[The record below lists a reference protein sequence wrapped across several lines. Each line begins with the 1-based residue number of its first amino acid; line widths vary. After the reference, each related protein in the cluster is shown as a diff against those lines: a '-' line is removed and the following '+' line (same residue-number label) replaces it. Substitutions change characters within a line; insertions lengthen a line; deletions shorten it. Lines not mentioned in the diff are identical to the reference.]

1 MFGDMH
7 PSQRALDCAEALY
20 AVLERDAGFV
30 RVRRLWEID
39 WSEADV
45 TVEALGLTRLMRHEA
60 RKLLPLMDGAGAI
73 GWAEVAEAIRWTE
86 RHDTLA
92 QTALWW
98 LGQLAADPALAGGHP

>member
-1 MFGDMH
+1 MFSETH
-7 PSQRALDCAEALY
+7 PSRQALDCAEALY
-20 AVLERDAGFV
+20 ALLAHDAAFA
-30 RVRRLWEID
+30 RVRRLWEVD

-60 RKLLPLMDGAGAI
+60 QKLLPLLDGA

-86 RHDTLA
+86 RHDALA

-98 LGQLAADPALAGGHP
+98 LGQLAADPALAGLRA

>member
-1 MFGDMH
+1 VFSDRQ
-7 PSQRALDCAEALY
+7 PSPRALDCAEALF
-20 AVLERDAGFV
+20 ALLARDAGFA
-30 RVRRLWEID
+30 RVRRLWEVD

-60 RKLLPLMDGAGAI
+60 RKLLPLIDGA

-86 RHDTLA
+86 RHDPLA

-98 LGQLAADPALAGGHP
+98 LGQLAADPALVSRRP